1 LRKVD
6 LQKLEL
12 VTARLGDTVV
22 DPKLWP
28 DVLEDI
34 CQAVGATGALL
45 LQSDVRTPDVPRTK
59 SVEEL
64 CKAYFS
70 GWHLNDPRAQRAV
83 PLLLSGTKI
92 VVDQDIFT
100 PEEISRSPFF
110 NELCFPGGFPWFSAV
125 GFWAGSALWGLCFQ
139 RSADDGPLEDDRRQI
154 LARLSQR
161 LTEVST
167 LSTAVGRLALSSVT
181 NALNC
186 MLQPALGIDRNGR
199 VLDVNRRANDLFDDD
214 IRVHNRRLV
223 VRDSFAR
230 TLLDQ
235 LINRLRIISD
245 LDECPLNSIAIR
257 RDGKHPVVL
266 RAFPIHGG
274 AREPFLGARAL
285 SLHRHFPS
293 LLRRRGSPSL
303 SRKARHLNTRLKCL
317 EYRARRHAI
326 NSRPYSQ
333 RPERTGRANWL
344 RSYRGYRPESSPLD
358 AHLQDR
364 SGGRAGLP
372 G

>member
-6 LQKLEL
+6 SQKLEL
-12 VTARLGDTVV
+12 AATRLGDTVV

-28 DVLEDI
+28 DVLEYI

-59 SVEEL
+59 SVEEYAE
-64 CKAYFS
+64 AYFS

-83 PLLLSGTKI
+83 PLPPGGTKI

-125 GFWAGSALWGLCFQ
+125 GWAGPPLWGLCFQ
-139 RSADDGPLEDDRRQI
+139 RSARDGPLEGDRRQT

-181 NALNC
+181 NALNS

-199 VLDVNRRANDLFDDD
+199 VLDVNRCANDLFDDD

-245 LDECPLNSIAIR
+245 LEECPLNSIAIR

-285 SLHRHFPS
+285 LTLTPLGPKEPAPQALLAQAFALTPAEARIAVIIAQGASPEHAAEVLAISRETARNQLKAVFAKTGTHRQS
-293 LLRRRGSPSL
+293 ELVALL
-303 SRKARHLNTRLKCL
+303 SRL
-317 EYRARRHAI
+317 
-326 NSRPYSQ
+326 
-333 RPERTGRANWL
+333 
-344 RSYRGYRPESSPLD
+344 
-358 AHLQDR
+358 
-364 SGGRAGLP
+364 
-372 G
+372 

>member
-6 LQKLEL
+6 LQRLEL

-22 DPKLWP
+22 DPKIWP

-83 PLLLSGTKI
+83 PLLLAGTKI

-139 RSADDGPLEDDRRQI
+139 RSAHDGPLEDDRRQI

-167 LSTAVGRLALSSVT
+167 LSTTVGRLALSSVT

-214 IRVHNRRLV
+214 IRVQNRRLV

-245 LDECPLNSIAIR
+245 LEECPLNSIAIR

-285 SLHRHFPS
+285 LTLTPLGPKEPAPQALLAQAFALTPAEARIAVIIAQGASPEHAAEVLAISRETARNQLKAVFAKTGTHRQS
-293 LLRRRGSPSL
+293 ELVALL
-303 SRKARHLNTRLKCL
+303 SRL
-317 EYRARRHAI
+317 
-326 NSRPYSQ
+326 
-333 RPERTGRANWL
+333 
-344 RSYRGYRPESSPLD
+344 
-358 AHLQDR
+358 
-364 SGGRAGLP
+364 
-372 G
+372 

>member
-1 LRKVD
+1 LGKVD

-12 VTARLGDTVV
+12 ATTRLGDTVV

-59 SVEEL
+59 SVEEYA
-64 CKAYFS
+64 KAYFS

-83 PLLLSGTKI
+83 PLLLGGTKI

-125 GFWAGSALWGLCFQ
+125 GFWAGPALWGLCFQ
-139 RSADDGPLEDDRRQI
+139 RSAHDGPLEDDRRQI

-186 MLQPALGIDRNGR
+186 MLQPALVIDRNGR

-235 LINRLRIISD
+235 LINRLRIVSD
-245 LDECPLNSIAIR
+245 LDECPVDPIAIR
-257 RDGKHPVVL
+257 RYGKQPVVV
-266 RAFPIHGG
+266 RALPIHGG
-274 AREPFLGARAL
+274 ARGPFLGARAL
-285 SLHRHFPS
+285 LTLTALGPKEPAPPALLAQAFALTPAEARIAVIIAQGASPEHAAEVLGISRETARNQLRAVFAKTGTHRQS
-293 LLRRRGSPSL
+293 ELVALL
-303 SRKARHLNTRLKCL
+303 SRL
-317 EYRARRHAI
+317 
-326 NSRPYSQ
+326 
-333 RPERTGRANWL
+333 
-344 RSYRGYRPESSPLD
+344 
-358 AHLQDR
+358 
-364 SGGRAGLP
+364 
-372 G
+372 